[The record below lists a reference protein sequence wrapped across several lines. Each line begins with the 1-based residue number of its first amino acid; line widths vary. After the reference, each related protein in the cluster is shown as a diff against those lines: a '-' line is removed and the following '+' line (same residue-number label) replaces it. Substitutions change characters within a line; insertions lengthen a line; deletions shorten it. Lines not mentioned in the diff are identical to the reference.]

1 MSCAPLPLVR
11 RLAPEDAAAYQSLR
25 LRGLQES
32 PASFSASYADESS
45 RTLDDIRARLSPTAD
60 GSRCVFG
67 AFESGCLAGFLAF
80 LRPERTKLRHW
91 AELAGMYVAPEM
103 RRRGFGGALIDAAVN
118 QARSLPG
125 LRQLKL
131 GVNGDNLPARLLYV
145 SRGFRCVGSHP
156 EALFVS
162 GRYHDEEFYVLSLS
176 PYPGTC
182 GA

>member
-1 MSCAPLPLVR
+1 MSPVHLPLVR

-32 PASFSASYADESS
+32 PDSFSASYADESD
-45 RTLDDIRARLSPTAD
+45 RTLDEVQARLSPAAD

-67 AFESGCLAGFLAF
+67 AFENDSLAGFLAF
-80 LRPERTKLRHW
+80 LRPERAKLRHW
-91 AELAGMYVAPEM
+91 AELAGMYVVPEM
-103 RRRGFGGALIDAAVN
+103 RRRRFGGALIDAAVSH
-118 QARSLPG
+118 ARALPG

-162 GRYHDEEFYVLSLS
+162 GRYYDEEFYVLSLS
-176 PYPGTC
+176 PFPRTR